1 MLRALA
7 ALLVLAALAAAPSA
21 ALAQS
26 AGDDQY
32 SDPFQGEDAP
42 AEQPQPEAPAE
53 QPAAPPAT
61 AADEADGS
69 VQAAQAT
76 SAPALPRTGLPLL
89 AAALAGGVLL
99 GTGAVLR
106 RRC

>member
-7 ALLVLAALAAAPSA
+7 ALLVLAALAAPPGA
-21 ALAQS
+21 AFAQS

-32 SDPFQGEDAP
+32 SDPFQGDDPA

-53 QPAAPPAT
+53 QPATPPAT
-61 AADEADGS
+61 VAEGGNGS
-69 VQAAQAT
+69 VEAAQAT
-76 SAPALPRTGLPLL
+76 GAPALPRTGLPLL
-89 AAALAGGVLL
+89 AAALAGAALL

>member
-1 MLRALA
+1 MVRAFV
-7 ALLVLAALAAAPSA
+7 ALLVLAALAAMPGA

-32 SDPFQGEDAP
+32 SDPFQGDDPA

-61 AADEADGS
+61 VADEADSS

-89 AAALAGGVLL
+89 AVALAGAVLL

>member
-7 ALLVLAALAAAPSA
+7 ALLVLAALAAAPGA
-21 ALAQS
+21 AFAQS

-32 SDPFQGEDAP
+32 SDPFQGDDAP

-53 QPAAPPAT
+53 QPSAPPAT
-61 AADEADGS
+61 VAEEADSS

-76 SAPALPRTGLPLL
+76 GAPALPRTGLPLL
-89 AAALAGGVLL
+89 AVALAGAVLL